1 MPVFARFNLRH
12 GGEEKGECA
21 ITICPVGSVDRGVLD
36 FVAAAVQKRALL
48 PCRTAP
54 ALENPAYA
62 FDATRSQYDSKTI
75 LKRLK
80 RLDNPRSLKILGIA
94 DVDLFIP
101 ILKYVFGL
109 AEIHGQCAVISLV
122 RLRPQFYDAPPDS
135 ELFLARLEK
144 TALHELGHTFGLT
157 HCRDRRCVMC
167 SSTRIEETDAKGL
180 DFCPT
185 CRELLTW
192 HMGTR

>member
-1 MPVFARFNLRH
+1 MPVFGRVNLR
-12 GGEEKGECA
+12 GGGRQKDERC
-21 ITICPVGSVDRGVLD
+21 ITICPVGSVDRRVLD
-36 FVAAAVQKRALL
+36 FVAAAVHKGSHL
-48 PCRTAP
+48 PCRAV
-54 ALENPAYA
+54 AAVENPAYA
-62 FDATRSQYDSKTI
+62 FDAARCQYDSKAI

-80 RLDNPRSLKILGIA
+80 RLHNPHSLKILGVA

-109 AEIHGQCAVISLV
+109 AEIQGRCAVISLV
-122 RLRPQFYDAPPDS
+122 RLRPQFYDAPPDP

-167 SSTRIEETDAKGL
+167 SSTRIQDTDAKGR

-185 CRELLTW
+185 CEELLAW
-192 HMGTR
+192 HLGRR